1 MADDALRRSMAAA
14 IRTVLEEGL
23 LRADDPIAYLCTVAS
38 EVRQIVSLFEEET
51 VTYGN
56 PNGSMVRAILAEVVE
71 VAAREMIG
79 RLQH

>member
-23 LRADDPIAYLCTVAS
+23 LRADDPIAYLRTVAS

-51 VTYGN
+51 VMSGN